1 MDMERPQ
8 CGAQGAGAG
17 EEYPLGTHVGGLFA
31 VLAVSC
37 LGAGFPVAAK
47 KIKWLK
53 MPPKV
58 FFACKHFGT
67 GVLVATAFVHLL
79 PTAFGSLTNPCLPP
93 LFTDIYPAMPG
104 VIMMT
109 AMLALF
115 MVELYLNAKT
125 GGHSHGGP
133 TGTTITVNPPPPRP
147 QRPFPE
153 TANFNKQHNRSDSD
167 ATVYEDEVDYEKA
180 MARELYEKENQP
192 HAYSQ
197 DYDSSST
204 MPAWFVVF
212 YEQYIRQ
219 RSEMM
224 DMIQKTQY
232 ASQAAIDSKPSVE
245 VTESFFDEENQAVDP
260 AVYKKMATHIT
271 LLEGGILFHSVF
283 VGMTIAMTTDGLIV
297 LLTAIMFHQM
307 FEGLGLGSRIAAVP
321 YPKGSIR
328 PWILVFAFG
337 CTAPIGQAIGIASRN
352 SYDPEGELGLIMV
365 GVFNSISSGLLIY
378 AALVNLMVEDFLSE
392 EAQHLMKKKDKIAA
406 MAWLFL
412 GEPLVIPVVRL
423 RLRLAD
429 NHSVRIS
436 HLETLTLVQDKVN
449 SVKGLG
455 SSSAAVPD
463 VDRRP
468 GDTLLGDGIG
478 VRNAERVDEASLL
491 GEHRSWP
498 LNARVP
504 AVLLFETVDVVED
517 LVDGVMVE
525 ASVVGS
531 VGSVAQVSD
540 EEVDLLILAIKSNL
554 DTTRAGRATDDA
566 VVVDDGVLAENT
578 DITAAGPVVPT
589 EGIGETSNMS
599 ALLILLDTDDI
610 SATRSK
616 ELDLLVVVV

>member
-8 CGAQGAGAG
+8 CGSQGAGAA

-153 TANFNKQHNRSDSD
+153 TANFKQHNRSDSD
-167 ATVYEDEVDYEKA
+167 ATVYEDDVDYEKA

-197 DYDSSST
+197 DYDSNST

-245 VTESFFDEENQAVDP
+245 VTESYFDEENQAVDP

-352 SYDPEGELGLIMV
+352 SYDPEGELGLILV

-412 GEPLVIPVVRL
+412 G
-423 RLRLAD
+423 AF
-429 NHSVRIS
+429 
-436 HLETLTLVQDKVN
+436 
-449 SVKGLG
+449 G
-455 SSSAAVPD
+455 
-463 VDRRP
+463 
-468 GDTLLGDGIG
+468 
-478 VRNAERVDEASLL
+478 
-491 GEHRSWP
+491 
-498 LNARVP
+498 
-504 AVLLFETVDVVED
+504 
-517 LVDGVMVE
+517 M
-525 ASVVGS
+525 SVVG
-531 VGSVAQVSD
+531 AF
-540 EEVDLLILAIKSNL
+540 A
-554 DTTRAGRATDDA
+554 
-566 VVVDDGVLAENT
+566 
-578 DITAAGPVVPT
+578 
-589 EGIGETSNMS
+589 
-599 ALLILLDTDDI
+599 
-610 SATRSK
+610 
-616 ELDLLVVVV
+616 

>member
-1 MDMERPQ
+1 MDRPQ
-8 CGAQGAGAG
+8 CGAQDAGGA
-17 EEYPLGTHVGGLFA
+17 EEYPMGTHVGGLFA

-67 GVLVATAFVHLL
+67 GVLLL

-104 VIMMT
+104 VIMMS
-109 AMLALF
+109 AMFMLF

-153 TANFNKQHNRSDSD
+153 TANFKQHSRSDSE
-167 ATVYEDEVDYEKA
+167 ATVYEDDISYEKA

-197 DYDSSST
+197 DYDSNST

-232 ASQAAIDSKPSVE
+232 SSQAAIDSKPSVE

-260 AVYKKMATHIT
+260 AVYKKMATNIT

-283 VGMTIAMTTDGLIV
+283 VGMTIAMTTDGLVV

-328 PWILVFAFG
+328 PWLLVFAFG

-352 SYDPEGELGLIMV
+352 SYDPEGELGLILV

-392 EAQHLMKKKDKIAA
+392 EAQHLMKKNDKIAA
-406 MAWLFL
+406 MGWLFL
-412 GEPLVIPVVRL
+412 G
-423 RLRLAD
+423 AF
-429 NHSVRIS
+429 
-436 HLETLTLVQDKVN
+436 
-449 SVKGLG
+449 G
-455 SSSAAVPD
+455 
-463 VDRRP
+463 
-468 GDTLLGDGIG
+468 
-478 VRNAERVDEASLL
+478 
-491 GEHRSWP
+491 
-498 LNARVP
+498 
-504 AVLLFETVDVVED
+504 
-517 LVDGVMVE
+517 M
-525 ASVVGS
+525 SVVG
-531 VGSVAQVSD
+531 AF
-540 EEVDLLILAIKSNL
+540 A
-554 DTTRAGRATDDA
+554 
-566 VVVDDGVLAENT
+566 
-578 DITAAGPVVPT
+578 
-589 EGIGETSNMS
+589 
-599 ALLILLDTDDI
+599 
-610 SATRSK
+610 
-616 ELDLLVVVV
+616 